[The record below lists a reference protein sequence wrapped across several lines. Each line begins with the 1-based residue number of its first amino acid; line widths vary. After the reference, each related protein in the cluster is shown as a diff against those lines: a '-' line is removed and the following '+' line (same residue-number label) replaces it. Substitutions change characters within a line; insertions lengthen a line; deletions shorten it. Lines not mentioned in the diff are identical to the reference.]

1 MKKKDVTKV
10 LAIGLAAFMLTGC
23 GGAPA
28 GDGSSVQNSGE
39 DTQEQTG
46 EQSGEQA
53 QGDAQQDAGEE
64 SGEAESGEKVEITFF
79 HHFAEEGMQNWI
91 ADRNEAFMEK
101 YPNIIVNQEIISADA
116 YSQTI
121 QTKIAS
127 DDAPMIMVAN
137 TGKSF
142 LVKFSQAGHLADLT
156 GIEGLEN
163 INEKILPDGQ
173 VDGKQ
178 YGITIDQNAFG
189 VFYNKDMFAENN
201 LEIPQT
207 LSEMDQVCAALE
219 AKGIQPFVTGYGQLW
234 VVGATLKIYEDVL
247 CGPDWYT
254 QHENLEASFS
264 GDEKYAR
271 VMELFMR
278 YRKYW
283 EEDPFGTDSED
294 AYDAIANGEAA
305 MTING
310 TWMVD
315 AVEQRNP
322 DCNLGFFP
330 MPMSEDPSGTIV
342 DLVPGSPL
350 CVYNTED
357 PAKLDAAK
365 KYISFLLTEE
375 SCNAYATMAK
385 KLSTCPAVDFSFSK
399 CLQEVV
405 DIPADRQ
412 YSMAGHERFSDQYNT
427 LQNELVQKHS
437 MMDTFDFE
445 ALTAEL
451 DSAFTT
457 AVK

>member
-1 MKKKDVTKV
+1 MKKKHLTRV
-10 LAIGLAAFMLTGC
+10 LALGLTALMLTGC
-23 GGAPA
+23 GAAP
-28 GDGSSVQNSGE
+28 S
-39 DTQEQTG
+39 
-46 EQSGEQA
+46 EQSLSAEDSGGSA
-53 QGDAQQDAGEE
+53 QENSQEETQKDAGEN
-64 SGEAESGEKVEITFF
+64 SQEAESNEKVEITFF

-91 ADRNEAFMEK
+91 EDRNTAFMDK

-127 DDAPMIMVAN
+127 NDAPMIMVAN

-142 LVKFSQAGHLADLT
+142 LVKFSEAGHLADLT
-156 GIEGLEN
+156 GLEGLEN

-178 YGITIDQNAFG
+178 YGVTIDQNAFG
-189 VFYNKDMFAENN
+189 VFYNKDMFAEYD
-201 LEIPQT
+201 LEVPET
-207 LSEMDQVCAALE
+207 LSEMDAVCAKLE
-219 AKGIQPFVTGYGQLW
+219 ENGVQPFVTGYGQLW
-234 VVGATLKIYEDVL
+234 VVGATLKIYEDIL
-247 CGPDWYT
+247 CGPEWYT
-254 QHENLEASFS
+254 QHESLDASFS
-264 GDEKYAR
+264 GDEKYAQ
-271 VMELFMR
+271 VMDLFMR
-278 YRKYW
+278 YKKYW
-283 EEDPFGTDSED
+283 EDDAFGTNSED

-330 MPMSEDPSGTIV
+330 MPMSEDPSGAIV

-350 CVYNTED
+350 CVYNTDDE
-357 PAKLDAAK
+357 AKLDAAK

-385 KLSTCPAVDFSFSK
+385 KLSTCPTVDFSFSK

-427 LQNELVQKHS
+427 LQNELVQKHA
-437 MMDTFDFE
+437 MMETFDIE

>member
-1 MKKKDVTKV
+1 MKKRHLTSV
-10 LAIGLAAFMLTGC
+10 LALGLAALMMTGC
-23 GGAPA
+23 GGNPS
-28 GDGSSVQNSGE
+28 GEGSSTGRE
-39 DTQEQTG
+39 DASEQTQEQSR
-46 EQSGEQA
+46 E
-53 QGDAQQDAGEE
+53 DAQQDAGDQ
-64 SGEAESGEKVEITFF
+64 GQQPESGEKVEITFF

-91 ADRNEAFMEK
+91 ADRNAAFMEK
-101 YPNIIVNQEIISADA
+101 YPDIIVNQEIISADV

-142 LVKFSQAGHLADLT
+142 LVKFSEAGHLADLT

-189 VFYNKDMFAENN
+189 VFYNKDMFAQYGLKVPE
-201 LEIPQT
+201 T
-207 LSEMDQVCAALE
+207 LSEMDAVCASLE
-219 AKGIQPFVTGYGQLW
+219 ENGVQPFVTGYGQLW

-247 CGPDWYT
+247 CGPEWYT
-254 QHENLEASFS
+254 QHESLEASFS
-264 GDEKYAR
+264 GDEKYATG
-271 VMELFMR
+271 MDLFMR
-278 YRKYW
+278 YKKYW
-283 EEDPFGTDSED
+283 EDDAFGTDSED

-305 MTING
+305 MNING

-322 DCNLGFFP
+322 ECNLGFFP
-330 MPMSEDPSGTIV
+330 MPMSEDPSDAIV

-350 CVYNTED
+350 CVYNTDDE
-357 PAKLDAAK
+357 AKLDAAK
-365 KYISFLLTEE
+365 KYISFLITEE

-385 KLSTCPAVDFSFSK
+385 KLSTCPTVDFSFSK

-427 LQNELVQKHS
+427 LQNELVQKHA
-437 MMDTFDFE
+437 MMDTFDFD